1 MESVVDKELD
11 LYVLN
16 SESDSNRILEE
27 IDTENNLVK
36 NLDSSNVERIL
47 DKDLEVINT
56 ESSSDFFSAGAD
68 SFSVKCQQC
77 IFCKSSNHLSS
88 LCNLATIS
96 QIKRLARAN
105 DLCFLCLS

>member
-1 MESVVDKELD
+1 MESVVDKESD

-56 ESSSDFFSAGAD
+56 ESSSDFFFCRCRFF
-68 SFSVKCQQC
+68 FSQMPTMYFLQVVKP
-77 IFCKSSNHLSS
+77 FVK
-88 LCNLATIS
+88 
-96 QIKRLARAN
+96 
-105 DLCFLCLS
+105 FM